1 MEIFV
6 SAGEASSDIH
16 LALLLRELKK
26 LRGDLTTFGLGG
38 DKLAAEGTQL
48 LMHNHEFSA
57 GGGPLEVIALLPRRH
72 RLERMLEERLFSGKP
87 VHGAILCD
95 NGEINLRLA
104 SLLHFFNVP
113 IVYFIPPKV
122 WVWRHSRIE
131 VIEQHVDLVLSIL
144 PFEEPI
150 YRNWE
155 IPFKYVGNPLID
167 EVDME
172 LTATMAKQHLGI
184 EPARDVLTVFAGS
197 RHNEVKYHAA
207 LFGAGIRKFLEALP
221 AGEPKPLILLPAAPA
236 IDVEMLRA
244 AFSAEV
250 SNAGCDVLVVK
261 GKSHECLKAA
271 RAALVKSGTST
282 LEAALLNVPM
292 ILAYHSS
299 KSSEWLY
306 RHVVRYRGFVGLV
319 NLFLAESPEAALGW
333 VPKAKPVPVVPE
345 LILEDCTAANIGSEL
360 AKIYFETPAR
370 HAMLKQLARTRSL
383 LMPKEGASPLVAAA
397 QATFDLFEREQKS
410 V

>member
-16 LALLLRELKK
+16 CALLIRELRK
-26 LRGDLTTFGLGG
+26 LGGDFTTFGLGG
-38 DKLAAEGTQL
+38 DKLKAEGTKL

-57 GGGPLEVIALLPRRH
+57 GGGPLEVVALLPRRH
-72 RLERMLEERLFSGKP
+72 RLERMLEERLFNGKP
-87 VHGAILCD
+87 VYGAILCD

-131 VIEQHVDLVLSIL
+131 AIEQHVDLVLSIL

-150 YRNWE
+150 YRHWE

-167 EVDME
+167 EVDTSMTE
-172 LTATMAKQHLGI
+172 QQAKQRLGI
-184 EPARDVLTVFAGS
+184 AVDKNVLTVFAGS
-197 RHNEVKYHAA
+197 RYNEVKYHAA
-207 LFGAGIRKFLEALP
+207 LFGAGIRKFVEALP
-221 AGEPKPLILLPAAPA
+221 AGESKPLILLPAAPA
-236 IDVEMLRA
+236 IDAEMLKAVFA
-244 AFSAEV
+244 AELSSVGCEV
-250 SNAGCDVLVVK
+250 QVVK
-261 GKSHECLKAA
+261 EKSHECLRAA

-282 LEAALLNVPM
+282 LEAALLGTPM

-319 NLFLAESPEAALGW
+319 NLFLADSPEAALGW
-333 VPKAKPVPVVPE
+333 EPGSNLKPVVPE
-345 LILEDCTAANIGSEL
+345 LILEKCTPSNIATEL
-360 AKIYFETPAR
+360 TSIYFDTPAR
-370 HAMLKQLARTRSL
+370 QAMLRQLARTRSL
-383 LMPKEGASPLVAAA
+383 LLPKGAISPLLAAA
-397 QATFDLFEREQKS
+397 QATHELFARS
-410 V
+410 PDV